1 MAAAFPVAS
10 DNKPVKDGADGRKA
24 MTSTG
29 GLSYHEAD
37 FGDKKYGGA
46 KEVVEAEIGHIK
58 AWRGQEPRAGIAL
71 SGGGIR
77 SASFGLGILQALA
90 KGGWLR
96 EFDYLSTVS
105 GGGYSGASLSYLL
118 HQSRTASAGTVPKF
132 DVSHEHFPYL
142 SFPMV
147 GTHGT
152 GVGSEDMKKG
162 ALLRRLRQ
170 NAAYLTPGGGIGIMS
185 LLGVLLRNSVTSVV
199 VHGGVIALVLSVL
212 LGLRFLEV
220 GGTGWPPEFRMN
232 PVLWSCASAFGL
244 YALLSVAYVIMSG
257 VFDTWFRDGDVYKGR
272 RWYEKAVHVLLWAS
286 IALFIVGVLPWLY
299 DVAKQARTVY
309 SLYAGAASTFFGVVA
324 SVWAFVKSGDVKKP
338 KVPIGLT
345 VAVASVLLVTGF
357 VLLAFS
363 LVLYLEAEV
372 GVWTGAGLILL
383 ALLLVGWIPSV
394 NYLSVHRYYR
404 DRLMETFMP
413 DRNQINNPEAR
424 SGLTRGG
431 NEAMLGAVCGV
442 GETVGDPDK
451 DHGPYH
457 LICANVVLVSSKN
470 PRYRGRGGDS
480 FVFSPLFSG
489 SHATGW
495 RATEPEPGK
504 GMTLATAMAISGAAV
519 NPNTGG
525 GGEGVTRQPVLSVLM
540 SMLNI
545 RLGYWLANPG
555 RTPEPA
561 SPVSRILFKPNML
574 YPGLW
579 ESFGRG
585 NLKEDERFLLLT
597 DGGHF
602 ENLGVYE
609 LLRRRLK
616 LIVVCDGA
624 ADADYAFADL
634 ANALEKARADFGALV
649 DIASVDLDDLVPYP
663 VGKEGTEACSDV
675 PMARRAYLVA
685 PIRYAPV
692 PGSRAAGPTDD
703 CGLLIYITT
712 TFFKEL
718 DASLYGYRKSHPSFP
733 DEPTSD
739 QFFDEKQFESYREL
753 GYQTAWRMMN
763 EFSAVASGDQV
774 MLNGIAFPRIHKV
787 KKCTE
792 VPPPFQEIR
801 QALRGKAESAG

>member
-1 MAAAFPVAS
+1 
-10 DNKPVKDGADGRKA
+10 
-24 MTSTG
+24 MTGTG
-29 GLSYHEAD
+29 GLIYHEAD
-37 FGDKKYGGA
+37 LGDKKYGGA
-46 KEVVEAEIGHIK
+46 KQVVEAEVGHIK
-58 AWRGQEPRAGIAL
+58 EWRGQEPRAGIAL

-90 KGGWLR
+90 KGNWLR

-118 HQSRTASAGTVPKF
+118 HLSRTDGEGHVPKF
-132 DVSHEHFPYL
+132 DVSQHYFPYL
-142 SFPMV
+142 SYPMV

-152 GVGSEDMKKG
+152 GADSEERKKG

-170 NAAYLTPGGGIGIMS
+170 NAKYLTPGDGISIMS
-185 LLGVLLRNSVTSVV
+185 LLGVVLRNSFTSIV
-199 VHGGVIALVLSVL
+199 VHGGVIALVLLVL
-212 LGLRFLEV
+212 VGVRFLEAS
-220 GGTGWPPEFRMN
+220 GTGWPPEFRMN
-232 PVLWSCASAFGL
+232 TVMWACAVAFGA
-244 YALLSVAYVIMSG
+244 YALLSGIYLFFSG
-257 VFDTWFRDGDVYKGR
+257 FFDVVFCDVDVYRWR
-272 RWYEKAVHVLLWAS
+272 RWYEKAVHWLLWAS
-286 IALFIVGVLPWLY
+286 IALFIVAILPWLY
-299 DVAKQARTVY
+299 AVAKQARTVY
-309 SLYAGAASTFFGVVA
+309 SLYAGAASTCFGVVA
-324 SVWAFVKSGDVKKP
+324 SVWAFVKSSDVKKP
-338 KVPIGLT
+338 KVPIGLV
-345 VAVASVLLVTGF
+345 VAVASVLLLAGF
-357 VLLAFS
+357 VLLAFW

-404 DRLMETFMP
+404 DRLMEAFMP
-413 DRNQINNPEAR
+413 DKGEIDDPE
-424 SGLTRGG
+424 TRGG
-431 NEAMLGAVCGV
+431 ITHGGNETMLGAVCGV
-442 GETVGDPDK
+442 EKHGGGADK
-451 DHGPYH
+451 DYGPYH

-480 FVFSPLFSG
+480 FVFSPLFTG

-495 RATEPEPGK
+495 NPTNQVPGK

-545 RLGYWLANPG
+545 RLGYWLANPY
-555 RTPEPA
+555 RTQQAADADPTPEPA
-561 SPVSRILFKPNML
+561 SAASRILFKPNML

-579 ESFGRG
+579 ESFGRS
-585 NLKEDERFLLLT
+585 NLKEDERFVLLT

-616 LIVVCDGA
+616 LVVVCDGT
-624 ADADYAFADL
+624 ADAHYTFADL
-634 ANALEKARADFGALV
+634 ANALEKARADFGVLV
-649 DIASVDLDDLVPYP
+649 DIASADLDDLVPYP
-663 VGKEGTEACSDV
+663 VGKTGTEASSEV
-675 PMARRAYLVA
+675 PMAKRGYLVA

-692 PGSRAAGPTDD
+692 PGAHAAGPTDD

-718 DASLYGYRKSHPSFP
+718 DASLYGYRKAHPSFP

-763 EFSAVASGDQV
+763 EFSGVATGDQV

-792 VPPPFQEIR
+792 VPKPFQDIR
-801 QALRGKAESAG
+801 QALRGKTAEVS

>member
-1 MAAAFPVAS
+1 
-10 DNKPVKDGADGRKA
+10 
-24 MTSTG
+24 MTDTSG
-29 GLSYHEAD
+29 FSYHEAD
-37 FGDKKYGGA
+37 RGDKKYGGA
-46 KEVVEAEIGHIK
+46 KDVVEAEIGHIK
-58 AWRGQEPRAGIAL
+58 EWRGQDPRAGIAL

-90 KGGWLR
+90 KGEWLR

-118 HQSRTASAGTVPKF
+118 HLSRTVNDGDVPKF
-132 DVSHEHFPYL
+132 DVSQHNFPYL
-142 SFPMV
+142 SYPMV
-147 GTHGT
+147 GAHGT
-152 GVGSEDMKKG
+152 GADGEERKKG

-170 NAAYLTPGGGIGIMS
+170 NAKYLTPGGGISIMS
-185 LLGVLLRNSVTSVV
+185 LLGVVLRNSVTSIV
-199 VHGGVIALVLSVL
+199 VHGGVIALVLLVL
-212 LGLRFLEV
+212 VGVHFLEPS
-220 GGTGWPPEFRMN
+220 GTGWPPEFRMN
-232 PVLWSCASAFGL
+232 TMMWLCALVFGL
-244 YALLSVAYVIMSG
+244 YVLLSGVYVVFSG
-257 VFDTWFRDGDVYKGR
+257 TFDFWFRDDDVYRGR

-286 IALFIVGVLPWLY
+286 IALFVIAVLPWLY
-299 DVAKQARTVY
+299 DVVKQAKTVY

-324 SVWAFVKSGDVKKP
+324 SVWAFVKSSDVKKP

-345 VAVASVLLVTGF
+345 VAVASVLLLTGF
-357 VLLAFS
+357 VLLAFW
-363 LVLYLEAEV
+363 LVLCLEEAV
-372 GVWTGAGLILL
+372 GTWTGAGLMLL
-383 ALLLVGWIPSV
+383 TLFLAGWIPSV

-404 DRLMETFMP
+404 DRLMEAFMP
-413 DRNQINNPEAR
+413 DKHEINDPEGR
-424 SGLTRGG
+424 SGMTRTG
-431 NEAMLGAVCGV
+431 NETMLGVVCGV
-442 GETVGDPDK
+442 GEKIGAPDK
-451 DHGPYH
+451 DCGPYH
-457 LICANVVLVSSKN
+457 LICANVVLVSSEN

-480 FVFSPLFSG
+480 FVFSPLFTG

-495 RATEPEPGK
+495 KPTEAEPGK

-525 GGEGVTRQPVLSVLM
+525 GGEGITRQPVLSVLM

-555 RTPEPA
+555 RTQEAAGADPTPEPA
-561 SPVSRILFKPNML
+561 SPASRLLFKPNML

-579 ESFGRG
+579 ESFGRS

-616 LIVVCDGA
+616 VIVVCDGV
-624 ADADYAFADL
+624 ADRKYTFDDL
-634 ANALEKARADFGALV
+634 ANALEKARADFGVLV
-649 DIASVDLDDLVPYP
+649 DIASADLDDLVPFP
-663 VGKEGTEACSDV
+663 VGKEGMDGAEV
-675 PMARRAYLVA
+675 PMAKRGYLVA

-692 PGSRAAGPTDD
+692 PGSHTAGPTDD

-718 DASLYGYRKSHPSFP
+718 DASLYGYRKAHPSFP

-763 EFSAVASGDQV
+763 QFSSVGTGDHV
-774 MLNGIAFPRIHKV
+774 MLNGVAFPRIHRV
-787 KKCTE
+787 RKCTE
-792 VPPPFQEIR
+792 VPSPFQEIR
-801 QALRGKAESAG
+801 QELRGQGAV